1 MTMTRLLAGLLAT
14 SLLTASPAL
23 AQKPPGPQRPSN
35 EPQDFLQAPPTP
47 STIKGPFR
55 LVALGEQLYSHP
67 VAERPDPEMQKVF
80 ALARDGDVTIA
91 NREGMFFDL
100 STFKGQGYGS
110 GMLWGEA
117 ALAKDAKALG
127 IDMMTMA
134 NNHSTD
140 WGWEGL
146 LESQRL
152 LDEAGVGHA
161 GGGKTLAEARRAAFF
176 DTPKGKV
183 ALVGTASSFRA
194 NAGANDRFGDVPA
207 RPGISTLRLRKVN
220 LVTADQLA
228 KVRLLATQ
236 LASPN
241 KPAPKPDAAEVT
253 LGEELYRLSDKPGL
267 TYEMDLYDHAA
278 LLKAVR
284 EAKDQANL
292 VAFTIHA
299 HESPTGFD
307 DDDPSPP
314 DFLIR
319 LAHDT
324 VDAGGDAFLGH
335 GQHGM
340 RGIEIYK
347 GKPIFYGLGAFF
359 IRGEIKALQE
369 SALKVYPDATGH
381 APPPPPAERSVRPG
395 GNPQSWYDGMV
406 ATVDYDA
413 NGKASVVTLY
423 PLDLGNTYEPLRR
436 GMPYL
441 ADPANAQRILANLQK
456 SSAPFGTKIEV
467 QGSVGVIRI
476 P

>member
-1 MTMTRLLAGLLAT
+1 MIKTRLIAALLAT
-14 SLLTASPAL
+14 SLLSAPAL
-23 AQKPPGPQRPSN
+23 AQDAPKLPRPSN
-35 EPQDFLQAPPTP
+35 DPQEFLKAPPKP
-47 STIKGPFR
+47 ASVKGPFT
-55 LVALGEQLYSHP
+55 LIALGEQLYSHP
-67 VAERPDPEMQKVF
+67 VADRPDPEMQKVF
-80 ALARDGDVTIA
+80 ALTRSGDVTIA

-100 STFKGQGYGS
+100 ETFKGHGYGS

-117 ALAKDAKALG
+117 ALAKDTKALG
-127 IDMMTMA
+127 IDMLTMA

-152 LDEAGVGHA
+152 LDEAGVVHA
-161 GGGKTLAEARRAAFF
+161 GGGKTLSEARQAAFF
-176 DTPKGKV
+176 DTPKGRV
-183 ALVGTASSFRA
+183 GLVGTASSFRA
-194 NAGANDRFGDVPA
+194 NAGANDRFMDVPA
-207 RPGISTLRLRKVN
+207 RPGISTLRLRKIN
-220 LVTADQLA
+220 LVDAGQMEKIRSLA
-228 KVRLLATQ
+228 ASLVSPKVE
-236 LASPN
+236 
-241 KPAPKPDAAEVT
+241 APKPDATEVT
-253 LGEELYRLSDKPGL
+253 IGEEIYRLADKPGL
-267 TYEMDLYDHAA
+267 TYEMDLYDHAG

-284 EAKDQANL
+284 EGKDKSDL
-292 VAFTIHA
+292 LAFTIHA

-307 DDDPSPP
+307 DDDPFPP

-324 VDAGGDAFLGH
+324 IDAGGDAFLGH

-347 GKPIFYGLGAFF
+347 GKPVFYGLGAFF

-369 SALKVYPDATGH
+369 TALRVFPDATGR

-395 GNPQSWYDGMV
+395 GNPKSWYDGVV

-413 NGKASVVTLY
+413 KGKATLVKLY
-423 PLDLGNTYEPLRR
+423 PLDLGNTYEPMRR
-436 GMPYL
+436 GMPYF
-441 ADPANAQRILANLQK
+441 ADPANAQRILADLQK
-456 SSAPFGTKIEV
+456 VSAPFGTKIEV

>member
-1 MTMTRLLAGLLAT
+1 MTKTCLLAALLAT
-14 SLLTASPAL
+14 SLLSRAAL
-23 AQKPPGPQRPSN
+23 AQDAPQLPARPSN
-35 EPQDFLQAPPTP
+35 APQDFLRTSPKPA
-47 STIKGPFR
+47 SIKGPFT

-67 VAERPDPEMQKVF
+67 VAERPDPQMQKVF
-80 ALARDGDVTIA
+80 ALARSGDVAIA

-117 ALAKDAKALG
+117 SLGKDAKALG
-127 IDMMTMA
+127 IDMLTMA

-152 LDEAGVGHA
+152 LDEAGVVHA
-161 GGGKTLAEARRAAFF
+161 GGGATLAQARHAAVF

-194 NAGANDRFGDVPA
+194 NAGANDRLGDVPS
-207 RPGISTLRLRKVN
+207 RPGISTLRLRKIN
-220 LVTADQLA
+220 LVTADQLD
-228 KVRLLATQ
+228 KVRLLAVQ

-241 KPAPKPDAAEVT
+241 KPAPEPGANEIT
-253 LGEELYRLSDKPGL
+253 LGEEIYRLADKPGL
-267 TYEMDLYDHAA
+267 TYEMDLYDHAG

-284 EAKDQANL
+284 DGKDQSDL
-292 VAFTIHA
+292 LAFTIHA

-307 DDDPSPP
+307 DDDPNPP

-324 VDAGGDAFLGH
+324 IDAGADVFLGH
-335 GQHGM
+335 GQHSM

-347 GKPIFYGLGAFF
+347 GRPIFYGLGAFF
-359 IRGEIKALQE
+359 IRGEIKGLQE
-369 SALKVYPDATGH
+369 SALKVFPDATGH
-381 APPPPPAERSVRPG
+381 APPPPPPERSVRAG
-395 GNPQSWYDGMV
+395 GNPASWYDGMV

-413 NGKASVVTLY
+413 KGKATAVKIY
-423 PLDLGNTYEPLRR
+423 PLDLGNTYEPMRR
-436 GMPYL
+436 GMPYF
-441 ADPANAQRILANLQK
+441 ADPANAQRILANLQTF
-456 SSAPFGTKIEV
+456 SAPFGTKIEI